1 MIINLLC
8 KLGHCLKV
16 KVWYLQL
23 CWDHRYKLGL
33 SKSEHMA
40 ILSMGDCNMLPS
52 QNKQLSSSWINR
64 MVRSHAIMGEEQSFY
79 LAKENPGHWF

>member
-1 MIINLLC
+1 
-8 KLGHCLKV
+8 
-16 KVWYLQL
+16 
-23 CWDHRYKLGL
+23 
-33 SKSEHMA
+33 MA

-52 QNKQLSSSWINR
+52 QNKQLSSRINR